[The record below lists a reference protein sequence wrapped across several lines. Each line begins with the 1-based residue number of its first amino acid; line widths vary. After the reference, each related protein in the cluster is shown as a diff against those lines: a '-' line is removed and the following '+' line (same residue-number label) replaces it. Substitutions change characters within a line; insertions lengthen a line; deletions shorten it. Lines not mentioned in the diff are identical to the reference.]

1 MQNQNLPVKAT
12 PYHHQREAFSFACA
26 LFGLPEGGD
35 ASISISS
42 RGAALLMEM

>member
-1 MQNQNLPVKAT
+1 MNLSMPIRGQ
-12 PYHHQREAFSFACA
+12 PYNHQREAFIFACS

-35 ASISISS
+35 VIPSISS

>member
-1 MQNQNLPVKAT
+1 MPVKAH
-12 PYHHQREAFSFACA
+12 PYNHQREAFQFICG

-35 ASISISS
+35 ALPSISS